1 MLDGAGVPASLK
13 KLVRELSKLPT
24 IGQKSATRLAYH
36 LINNDPD
43 LIDSLSVAMKEAK
56 SRITLCKS
64 CFFLTEDSQCVVC
77 SNVQRNSALVCVVE
91 KPVDVIAIERAGGFN
106 GLYHVLHG
114 LWAPLR
120 GMGPDSI
127 KLAELISRVEQGDV
141 TEIILATGATVEG
154 DATASFI
161 TKQLEDFP
169 LQITRLAQGLPKGG
183 ELEYADDVTLT
194 HAFRGRKIV
203 GTS

>member
-1 MLDGAGVPASLK
+1 MIDGAGIPVSLK

-36 LINNDPD
+36 LINNDPE
-43 LIDSLSVAMKEAK
+43 LIDSLSMAMKEAK
-56 SRITLCKS
+56 SRIKLCQD
-64 CFFLTEDSQCVVC
+64 CHFLTEDTQCVVC
-77 SNVQRNSALVCVVE
+77 SSTRRNSSLVCVVE
-91 KPVDVIAIERAGGFN
+91 KPVDVIAIERAGGFD

-127 KLAELISRVEQGDV
+127 KLAELVTRVEQGGIS
-141 TEIILATGATVEG
+141 EIILATSATVEG

-161 TKQLEDFP
+161 SKQLEDLP
-169 LQITRLAQGLPKGG
+169 VRITRLAQGLPKGG

-194 HAFRGRKIV
+194 HAFRGRKSV
-203 GTS
+203 GR